1 MGKRVRKEEGVIEPQ
16 DSRALLDES
25 LRLNGELRLPTIG
38 TSMWPDL
45 HSGDELRLTRIDFD
59 QIAPGDIVLFQNDQ
73 TLVAHRVLKTYRE
86 SGRAMLLVKGD
97 NRTFADPP
105 IFYEQVVGRVDE
117 ANRDGKPVYRRD
129 KNLKDRLIAW
139 RSHTQERFWTYTLSR
154 TLGSHQVSAE
164 TRAIYQLLAYNLDW
178 IAAPVL
184 APALDWELVYA
195 QAAEGRLTPV
205 LSHKVV
211 PDAPDWFRERCQRDL
226 RENQAR
232 HLLLYRQLE
241 DLLGAFNRAGVE
253 VMVVKGPV
261 VADRCYANP
270 SWRPMV
276 DIDLVV
282 RPEAWAASLEVLKAE
297 GFEAESSDWSDL
309 TEALTGQVALLKA
322 MGPAVAAVEL
332 HRDLRILS
340 ERLSVRGEVDMA
352 RAWAEARPYELG
364 ASRAL
369 TLGPED
375 AIAYAS
381 THWAQHH
388 FYSSIWLLDIALMA
402 ARGDLKWDKLVRQA
416 LQDGTAYFLWC
427 ALFLSQSLLSAPVP
441 QEVIS
446 ALQPSFPK
454 GPMVRH
460 LVWEKALTSF
470 HERADA
476 RSLVLQLLLFV
487 RWRWTLAGLWH
498 GVVPSGDW
506 LRQHYQPEAG
516 ASATPRLMLRHWR
529 RLVGLVSR
537 NRK

>member
-1 MGKRVRKEEGVIEPQ
+1 
-16 DSRALLDES
+16 
-25 LRLNGELRLPTIG
+25 
-38 TSMWPDL
+38 MWPDL
-45 HSGDELRLTRIDFD
+45 HSGDELRLK
-59 QIAPGDIVLFQNDQ
+59 QIPFEGIAAGDIVLFQNDQ
-73 TLVAHRVLKTYRE
+73 TLVAHRVLKTYTE

-105 IFYEQVVGRVDE
+105 IFYEQVVGRVEE
-117 ANRDGKPVYRRD
+117 ALRDGKPVYSRD
-129 KNLKDRLIAW
+129 KNLKDRMIAW
-139 RSHTQERFWTYTLSR
+139 RSHTQERFWTYSLSR
-154 TLGSHQVSAE
+154 TLGTHQVSAE
-164 TRAIYQLLAYNLDW
+164 TRAIFQLLAYNLDW
-178 IAAPVL
+178 IATPVL
-184 APALDWELVYA
+184 DAELNWEVVYA

-205 LSHKVV
+205 LSNKIVEA
-211 PDAPDWFRERCQRDL
+211 APSWFHERCQRDL
-226 RENQAR
+226 RENQAH
-232 HLLLYRQLE
+232 HLLLYQQLE

-282 RPEAWAASLEVLKAE
+282 RHGDWASSMQVLQAE
-297 GFEAESSDWSDL
+297 GFVPESSDWSDL
-309 TEALTGQVALLKA
+309 TEELTGQVALLKP

-340 ERLSVRGEVDMA
+340 ERLAVRGEVDVE
-352 RAWAEARPYELG
+352 RAWAEAKTYTIG
-364 ASRAL
+364 QAHAL
-369 TLGPED
+369 TLRPED

-402 ARGDLKWDKLVRQA
+402 ARPDLKWDKLVRQA
-416 LQDGTAYFLWC
+416 HQDGTAYFLWC

-470 HERADA
+470 HERADS

-487 RWRWTLAGLWH
+487 KWRWTLAGLLH
-498 GVVPSGDW
+498 GVFPSGEW
-506 LRQHYQPEAG
+506 LRQHYQPDARSG
-516 ASATPRLMLRHWR
+516 STWKLRVRHWMNLA
-529 RLVGLVSR
+529 RLLG
-537 NRK
+537 RKAS